1 MCAQMHKDNIAI
13 LGIAETKLDSQR
25 RAVVPTCIRS
35 ARRTFSS
42 SRVVLSSS
50 AICYS
55 SSFKPGG
62 TALIIAGSTTGRIT
76 NTYQDPVGRW
86 CATLY
91 RGAQTREITVISAYQ
106 VCNTP
111 PDRDLRGNGTI
122 GRSMAAV
129 TQQQAMI
136 NISDPQ
142 STVHPRAKFRL
153 DLHAFLHFNRRD
165 MKLY

>member
-76 NTYQDPVGRW
+76 NTYQDPMGRW